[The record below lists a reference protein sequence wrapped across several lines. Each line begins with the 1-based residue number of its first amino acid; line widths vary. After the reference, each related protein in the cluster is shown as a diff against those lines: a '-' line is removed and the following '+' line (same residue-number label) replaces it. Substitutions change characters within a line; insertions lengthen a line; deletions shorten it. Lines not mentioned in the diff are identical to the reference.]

1 MNQDI
6 LFPLFLSIKV
16 ASIATFVA
24 STIGILFA
32 KYMARKN
39 GIFTTLLDSFCTLPL
54 VLPPT
59 VLGYYIILLLGKKG
73 IIGSWL
79 FEIGIQLMFTW
90 QGATIACT
98 VVIFPLVYKYART
111 AFTQVDTKLEQS
123 ARTLGSCEIK
133 IFFTI
138 SLPLAWKGIMVGIIL
153 AFARGLGEFGATL
166 MIAGN
171 IPYKTQTLA
180 LAIYDAFQNGNDS
193 RATLL
198 VIITSLICI
207 TILCLAELLL
217 GKRKYA

>member
-1 MNQDI
+1 MNHDI

-16 ASIATFVA
+16 AFISTFLASIIA
-24 STIGILFA
+24 ILFA

-39 GIFTTLLDSFCTLPL
+39 GIISTILDAFCTLPL

-59 VLGYYIILLLGKKG
+59 VLGYYLIVLLGKKG
-73 IIGSWL
+73 ILGSWL

-90 QGATIACT
+90 QGAAIACT

-180 LAIYDAFQNGNDS
+180 LAIYDAFQNGNDT

-198 VIITSLICI
+198 VIITSFICV
-207 TILCLAELLL
+207 TILCLAEILL